1 MKGVLGY
8 SYKFHE
14 MNQKVF
20 IPFEINDQ
28 PDTPLAE
35 IDPDMQYY
43 LETNYIKNTKCDYY
57 MEDTFIK
64 RFATPG
70 NHNKNCHFFA

>member
-1 MKGVLGY
+1 MEGVLGY

-28 PDTPLAE
+28 SDTPLTE
-35 IDPDMQYY
+35 IDPDMQFYKKICNSR
-43 LETNYIKNTKCDYY
+43 E
-57 MEDTFIK
+57 
-64 RFATPG
+64 P
-70 NHNKNCHFFA
+70 